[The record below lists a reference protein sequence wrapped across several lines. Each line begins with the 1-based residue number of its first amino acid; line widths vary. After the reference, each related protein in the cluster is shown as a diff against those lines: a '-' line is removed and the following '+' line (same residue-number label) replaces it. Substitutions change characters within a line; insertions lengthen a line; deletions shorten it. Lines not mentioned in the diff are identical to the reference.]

1 MEKLRAELRLL
12 GAKHEDTGPPE
23 VRSYVVDQFL
33 QALQLHFTERAVNSF
48 DVAAMRVVYTRWIK
62 DLCQHGQATADAN
75 IILSFAVVGTPRQP
89 PTVVAD
95 SNVVGIFRD

>member
-1 MEKLRAELRLL
+1 
-12 GAKHEDTGPPE
+12 
-23 VRSYVVDQFL
+23 
-33 QALQLHFTERAVNSF
+33 
-48 DVAAMRVVYTRWIK
+48 MRVVYTRWIK